1 MVNEDKLMGP
11 YFIARKVIERGDT
24 TEFIKVFTSKVIM
37 YLYEDAV
44 KQRKNSFFDG
54 CPDTSKY
61 SAICDFFKTNGLEIF
76 GKDFKTDYYDKYIGW
91 LLWN

>member
-1 MVNEDKLMGP
+1 MSSADFKVNEDKLMGP

-44 KQRKNSFFDG
+44 KQRKIVFLMVVQTQVNILQFVISL
-54 CPDTSKY
+54 KLM
-61 SAICDFFKTNGLEIF
+61 A
-76 GKDFKTDYYDKYIGW
+76 
-91 LLWN
+91 